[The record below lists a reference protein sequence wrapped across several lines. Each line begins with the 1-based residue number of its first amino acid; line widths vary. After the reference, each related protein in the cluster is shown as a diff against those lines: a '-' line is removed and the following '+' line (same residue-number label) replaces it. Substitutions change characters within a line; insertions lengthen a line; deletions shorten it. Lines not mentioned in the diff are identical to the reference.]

1 GVVAGVSFLC
11 FYFPNTLWLTIP
23 ASLFLIIAWDLLEVF
38 GILTSTARPG
48 EDNLDLAVRSFLL
61 VTTLGLWGELY
72 LLLWVG
78 KLLSKSAMMYT
89 ALRNLAGATA
99 VSITACF
106 FILLIT
112 VSAILYVVPD
122 DRSFA
127 DLLQQSIS
135 DLGKR
140 DERLQESFKSGIA
153 ALFLTLIAVA
163 TALVVPFAL
172 LVLMAL
178 AVVLLILLNSPAQS
192 CFKWLGELLSQDAS
206 DGVEAATRLL
216 SLVITIAISFL
227 IASILLSV
235 GGKSG

>member
-1 GVVAGVSFLC
+1 
-11 FYFPNTLWLTIP
+11 
-23 ASLFLIIAWDLLEVF
+23 LLEVF
-38 GILTSTARPG
+38 GILTSTAWPG

-78 KLLSKSAMMYT
+78 KLLSKNAMMYT

-106 FILLIT
+106 ILLIT

-122 DRSFA
+122 ERSFA

-178 AVVLLILLNSPAQS
+178 AVVLLILLNSPAPIMFQMARRATQS
-192 CFKWLGELLSQDAS
+192 RRLGRSRSCYETIVTGNYDSNIIS
-206 DGVEAATRLL
+206 DCIN
-216 SLVITIAISFL
+216 SP
-227 IASILLSV
+227 
-235 GGKSG
+235 